1 MPRLNLYTW
10 DCHHLV
16 GTSRPAY
23 ALFLPAAVGLA
34 LARLLSF
41 LSTWP
46 HDFFDGLGLFISG
59 LRFKNKQTMV
69 DRYFNF
75 GQHSKQAMIYN

>member
-1 MPRLNLYTW
+1 MARLNLYAAW

-46 HDFFDGLGLFISG
+46 DEFFDGLGLFISG
-59 LRFKNKQTMV
+59 LCFINQQTMV
-69 DRYFNF
+69 DISIFIMVNIAANYDV
-75 GQHSKQAMIYN
+75 